1 MILKTNCG
9 NRMGNLKVLV
19 VEDDIINRRI
29 LVNMLKKGFGFE
41 VFEAHDGF
49 DGWEAIKREKPD
61 LVFLDIYLPIMNG
74 VEIFDEIRK
83 DVRFKN
89 LPVIIYSS
97 VNDKELI
104 AKFIAKGI
112 SGYLLKPIDPIL
124 LSERIAKFIEQI
136 NKNSSVTK
144 EATM

>member
-1 MILKTNCG
+1 MAA
-9 NRMGNLKVLV
+9 LKVLV

-29 LVNMLKKGFGFE
+29 LVNMLKRNFGFE
-41 VFEAHDGF
+41 VLEAHDGF
-49 DGWEAIKREKPD
+49 DGWEAILREKPD

-74 VEIFDEIRK
+74 VEIFDKIRK
-83 DVRFKN
+83 DFRFKN

-112 SGYLLKPIDPIL
+112 SGYLLKPIDPVL
-124 LSERIAKFIEQI
+124 LNERVVKFIEQI
-136 NKNSSVTK
+136 KVTSSGSK
-144 EATM
+144 EVNT